1 MHGRARILGA
11 RRRWGGNFYWD
22 PNSNEPDDGATVLE
36 PISNPT
42 KGRWRRSAEWSMN
55 VKAFGARGRAGT
67 ADTEA
72 LRKAIRHANAAGG
85 GIVLLPPGIY
95 EFDDTLIFDDF
106 QLVHV
111 MGVGGVAYHGLGV
124 TSQLLYNG
132 VSSPSISMK
141 SCAGVTFQNV
151 QLFCRNAGFTGKLV
165 EFGHSMTGADSQMCN
180 FKDCW
185 LSAPPTANTLIDV
198 SRMINTSFCGCV
210 FSTVRKLRSITTVMQ
225 IQSKSRTARLEGRK
239 RFRSGRR
246 VKLG

>member
-1 MHGRARILGA
+1 
-11 RRRWGGNFYWD
+11 
-22 PNSNEPDDGATVLE
+22 
-36 PISNPT
+36 
-42 KGRWRRSAEWSMN
+42 MN
-55 VKAFGARGRAGT
+55 VKAFGARGRAGA

-95 EFDDTLIFDDF
+95 EFDDTLTFDDF

-124 TSQLLYNG
+124 TSELLYNG

-185 LSAPPTANTLIDV
+185 LSAPPTAKTLIDV